1 VNLEQIIE
9 AVICLVT
16 LAGDGSTE
24 PFSPFRPKGSG
35 DVHVSALCIGLEGDN
50 TMTNPLRE
58 LKALGQSVWLDDI
71 DRGQLLSGLFGRL
84 IDEDG
89 LSGATGNPTIF
100 EHSITH
106 DTTYD
111 EQMQHLLHEGKGP
124 KEIYEALAMTDVR
137 MVADLLR
144 PIYERTAG
152 QDGFVSIEVSPYLSQ
167 DTKGTL
173 SEVRRFWQTIDR
185 PNLMVKI
192 PSTPAGVTAIRQA
205 LAEGININITLIFSI
220 ENYRQIAE
228 AYFGALEER
237 RAKDQDISRIA
248 SVASFFVSRVDVL
261 VDNLLEDKMKAVGIS
276 VEQQKLKA
284 LQGTIAIANARLAY
298 QEFKRLFS
306 GPRFASLKQRG
317 ARVQRPLWASTGTKN
332 PAYRDVLYVEELI
345 GPDTVNTMPL
355 TTIERFRE
363 HGRVR
368 LSIEDHLLEA
378 KAQLVALADVGI
390 HYDQVTQQL
399 QEEGV
404 QKFIDSFHTL
414 FQCIDNKRKALQ
426 Q

>member
-1 VNLEQIIE
+1 MNN
-9 AVICLVT
+9 
-16 LAGDGSTE
+16 
-24 PFSPFRPKGSG
+24 PF
-35 DVHVSALCIGLEGDN
+35 L
-50 TMTNPLRE
+50 E

-71 DRGQLLSGLFGRL
+71 DRGQLRSGLFQRL

-111 EQMQHLLHEGKGP
+111 EQMQQLLAFGKNSQ
-124 KEIYEALAMTDVR
+124 EIYEALAMTDVR
-137 MVADLLR
+137 TVADLLR
-144 PIYERTAG
+144 PTYEGTNG
-152 QDGFVSIEVSPYLSQ
+152 QDGFVSIEVSPYLAQ
-167 DTKGTL
+167 DTEGTL
-173 SEVRRFWQTIDR
+173 SEVRRFWETIAH
-185 PNLMVKI
+185 PNVMVKI
-192 PSTPAGVTAIRQA
+192 PSTPAGVPAIRQA

-220 ENYRQIAE
+220 ENYRQVAQ
-228 AYFGALEER
+228 AYLSALEER
-237 RAKDQDISRIA
+237 SAKGQDISRIA

-261 VDNLLEDKMKAVGIS
+261 VDNLLEDKMKAVGS
-276 VEQQKLKA
+276 SAQQQQLKVLEGKA
-284 LQGTIAIANARLAY
+284 AIANARLAY
-298 QEFKRLFS
+298 QEFKRLFN
-306 GPRFASLKQRG
+306 GPRFAALKQQG

-355 TTIERFRE
+355 TTLERFHD

-368 LSIEDHLLEA
+368 LSIEDQLPEA
-378 KAQLVALADVGI
+378 KAQLAALADTGI
-390 HYDQVTQQL
+390 HYEQVTRQL

-414 FQCIDNKRKALQ
+414 FACIDNKRKVLQ
-426 Q
+426 QERDV

>member
-1 VNLEQIIE
+1 MRE
-9 AVICLVT
+9 
-16 LAGDGSTE
+16 GG
-24 PFSPFRPKGSG
+24 
-35 DVHVSALCIGLEGDN
+35 VSLS
-50 TMTNPLRE
+50 NPLRE
-58 LKALGQSVWLDDI
+58 LETLGQSVWLDDI
-71 DRGQLLSGLFGRL
+71 DREQLRSGFFQRL

-100 EHSITH
+100 EHSIDHGTA
-106 DTTYD
+106 YD
-111 EQMQHLLHEGKGP
+111 EQMRQLISEGKNAQ
-124 KEIYEALAMTDVR
+124 EIYEALAMTDVKT
-137 MVADLLR
+137 VAGLLR
-144 PIYERTAG
+144 PTYDRTNG
-152 QDGFVSIEVSPYLSQ
+152 QDGFVSIEVSPYLAH
-167 DTKGTL
+167 DTEGTL
-173 SEVRRFWQTIDR
+173 LEVRRFWEAIDR
-185 PNLMVKI
+185 TNLLVKI
-192 PSTPAGVTAIRQA
+192 PSTPAGIPAIRQA
-205 LAEGININITLIFSI
+205 LARGININITLIFSI
-220 ENYRQIAE
+220 ENYRQVVE

-237 RAKDQDISRIA
+237 SAKSQDISRIA

-276 VEQQKLKA
+276 AQQQKLNA

-306 GPRFASLKQRG
+306 GPRFAALKQRG

-368 LSIEDHLLEA
+368 LSIEDHLPEA
-378 KAQLVALADVGI
+378 KAQLAALADVGL

-414 FQCIDNKRKALQ
+414 FACIDNKRKVLQ